1 MTRSA
6 VVGALLKA
14 AVDMDPVV
22 FTADVSKDVKS
33 LVGKDD
39 VAIRELA
46 ARAIRVALEG
56 EGELATSA
64 GQDVSNEVASSRGLS
79 TTDDERRG
87 VRALAWV
94 FMESLRACLTRETFE
109 KKCAGFGFAS
119 DASAVLGETYASA
132 AFKDAFT
139 RAMSNA
145 NATNRGIRYDGLNWR
160 LDVRV
165 ASRALHVEADP
176 KYLLKLGRR
185 QVDGLGGVAETVST
199 FVETDYQTLNAMREE
214 CEKALAAC
222 SSAHASRLARY
233 VRRPKT

>member
-1 MTRSA
+1 
-6 VVGALLKA
+6 
-14 AVDMDPVV
+14 MDPVV
-22 FTADVSKDVKS
+22 FTADVARDLKA
-33 LVGKDD
+33 LTGKDAAGARD
-39 VAIRELA
+39 AA
-46 ARAIRVALEG
+46 ARAMSVALRG
-56 EGELATSA
+56 EDELATT
-64 GQDVSNEVASSRGLS
+64 GTGDDSNDAASIRGTS
-79 TTDDERRG
+79 MTDDERRG

-109 KKCAGFGFAS
+109 KKCAGFGFAG
-119 DASAVLGETYASA
+119 DASAALGETYASE
-132 AFKDAFT
+132 AFKGAFM
-139 RAMSNA
+139 RAMSSA
-145 NATNRGIRYDGLNWR
+145 SATNRGMRYDGLQWR

-185 QVDGLGGVAETVST
+185 RVDGRGGVAETAST
-199 FVETDYQTLNAMREE
+199 LVETDYQTLNAMREE